1 MVCMKWHSSIFS
13 ERQTDLLSMWLSYCT
28 WGVYWGV
35 GEGRTCVKT
44 LIKDTECNRIIILK
58 SWRIVHKA
66 HCYPYYSSP
75 SHPICKFTLII
86 KKLGYGTW
94 RQRENTC
101 KVNIFFKKSYIFL
114 FGLFIIWENPQLV
127 WSWRWLRVKI
137 EMRKQSGN
145 IDFFFNCSTST
156 LQFVYRLWLPFLG
169 GISNL
174 VL

>member
-44 LIKDTECNRIIILK
+44 LIKDTESNRIIILK

-101 KVNIFFKKSYIFL
+101 KVNIFFKNPTY
-114 FGLFIIWENPQLV
+114 FIWPFHH
-127 WSWRWLRVKI
+127 
-137 EMRKQSGN
+137 MRKPPACLELEMIKGE
-145 IDFFFNCSTST
+145 DWDEKAKWEHWFFF
-156 LQFVYRLWLPFLG
+156 
-169 GISNL
+169 
-174 VL
+174 